1 MRTGETGGEA
11 LQNRSHTVQR
21 IRAREGPNVVRNGEF
36 LVSGWLGARCCGR
49 WGRMRGRARQELD
62 FVESH
67 DFEAKEFVF
76 NPMG

>member
-1 MRTGETGGEA
+1 M
-11 LQNRSHTVQR
+11 
-21 IRAREGPNVVRNGEF
+21 VRNGEF

-49 WGRMRGRARQELD
+49 WGRIRGRARQELD